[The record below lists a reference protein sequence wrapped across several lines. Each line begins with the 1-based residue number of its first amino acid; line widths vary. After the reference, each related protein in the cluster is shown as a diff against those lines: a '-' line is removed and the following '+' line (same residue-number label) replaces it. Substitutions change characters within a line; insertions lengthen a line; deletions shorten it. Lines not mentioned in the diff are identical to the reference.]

1 MFNIKLEENSCK
13 IGFKALPVNSSLN
26 TAVKKPTHCS
36 PGHNPRADRVKKVL
50 LIKKFLFVRKN

>member
-36 PGHNPRADRVKKVL
+36 PDHNPRADRVKKVL